1 MGSRSYGQ
9 FCGVASALTMVGE
22 RWALLIVRDLL
33 VGPRR
38 FTDLLNG
45 LPAIPTNVLSSR
57 LKELEGHGVIRRRVL
72 PLPEKGVVYVLT
84 EYGSELEEAV
94 LALGRWGARSLTVP
108 AEHEIV
114 TTDSMIMALRTTFR
128 AHYAT
133 GVRCGFQLNI
143 GDVTVHARV
152 DDGHLHAA
160 AGHLP
165 DADLVI
171 ETGPQI
177 RALMAGERSPEQ
189 ALDDGSVRI
198 TGERDLLQLFT
209 RLFAIDARLPAVA

>member
-1 MGSRSYGQ
+1 MGRRSYGQ
-9 FCGVASALTMVGE
+9 FCGVAAALTMIGE
-22 RWALLIVRDLL
+22 RWALLIVRDLM

-72 PLPEKGVVYVLT
+72 PLPEKGVAYELT

-108 AEHEIV
+108 AEDEIV

-128 AHYAT
+128 PGDAT

-143 GDVTVHARV
+143 GDVTVHAQV
-152 DDGHLHAA
+152 DDGRLRAA

-177 RALMAGERSPEQ
+177 RALMAGERTPEQ
-189 ALDDGSVRI
+189 ALDDGTVHVQ
-198 TGERDLLQLFT
+198 GEPGLLQLFT
-209 RLFAIDARLPAVA
+209 RLFAIDARLPAAA